1 MNNHKITPLKLCE
14 TLLETFSQI
23 IVLVWNIIAFKDWNR
38 IRHVHNSHASTCIL
52 IMYKVRS

>member
-1 MNNHKITPLKLCE
+1 MNNHKITLKLCE

-38 IRHVHNSHASTCIL
+38 IRHVHTTV
-52 IMYKVRS
+52 MQVRVY

>member
-14 TLLETFSQI
+14 TLLEIFSQI

-38 IRHVHNSHASTCIL
+38 IRHVHTTV
-52 IMYKVRS
+52 MQVRVY